1 MIDKQVE
8 IQQNISTQAK
18 RVIGRPFPPGVSGNP
33 NGRPK
38 KGTALTDVMREMLEG
53 NPEIKKAIMAKL
65 LKGAADGDLAF
76 IREVLDRIDGKPT
89 VTADIH
95 NTGEVVVVPDEV
107 YKKYGTTQDTE
118 NSGGEQGEVSGS

>member
-1 MIDKQVE
+1 MEKNNE
-8 IQQNISTQAK
+8 IKPVGSRDEK
-18 RVIGRPFPPGVSGNP
+18 GRFLKGAVQNP

-38 KGTALTDVMREMLEG
+38 KGTALTDVMRDILETDPDLKNGIIRVLLEG
-53 NPEIKKAIMAKL
+53 ARR
-65 LKGAADGDLAF
+65 GDIAF

-118 NSGGEQGEVSGS
+118 NSGGEQGEVQGS